1 MINATITMYGSWPG
15 DVHALVLSKMLRVR
29 IVIVQ
34 NNYDG
39 LKGLFNSDN
48 WFFEGTP
55 RLSENMLRKA
65 PNGQKTCYL
74 LQTNSKIPPFM
85 CEWENNLN
93 HLVNLQE
100 ILEGFYTDDQKHSA
114 YKERDSTNDYV
125 AIHFR
130 QTCGS
135 HY

>member
-1 MINATITMYGSWPG
+1 MNKFIFDMINATTITDGPWPG
-15 DVHALVLSKMLRVR
+15 VVHALVLSKMLIVR

-39 LKGLFNSDN
+39 LAHSFDSDN
-48 WFFEGTP
+48 WFFEDTLGTSG
-55 RLSENMLRKA
+55 LSETMRRNA
-65 PNGQKTCYL
+65 PNGQKKCYL

-100 ILEGFYTDDQKHSA
+100 IL
-114 YKERDSTNDYV
+114 
-125 AIHFR
+125 
-130 QTCGS
+130 
-135 HY
+135 